1 MSKWAKTVLAL
12 NLVLILLIFIA
23 IAHAQRPAELDS
35 TGAAYLR
42 VNINPTDVPP
52 MVNIN
57 PDGAVPRVTADVVRI
72 PDLHI
77 TQQGCQN
84 AQNYQTGI
92 GRTVS
97 GPLMVSYLH
106 LPPQTTVTL
115 NDRNGSHGMNLSQAG
130 QITTAIFL
138 ESGQTLSFNSDVMYS
153 GCRPS

>member
-1 MSKWAKTVLAL
+1 MSKWAKTVLAA

-57 PDGAVPRVTADVVRI
+57 PNGDVPRVDVIKMPEIR
-72 PDLHI
+72 L
-77 TQQGCQN
+77 TREGCQN
-84 AQNYQTGI
+84 GQNYQTGI
-92 GRTVS
+92 GRSVT

-115 NDRNGSHGMNLSQAG
+115 NDRIGSHSMNLSQAG

-138 ESGQTLSFNSDVMYS
+138 ESGQTLTFDSDVMYS
-153 GCRPS
+153 GCRP